1 MAQWI
6 RIEQDDAALLSV
18 VMDAL
23 SAAGYTAS
31 PAAAPL
37 FESADIAL
45 SCAPVATKTVSLG
58 EFVLDL
64 DRRVIVSGGDKET
77 HFTPTEWDVLVFLA
91 RHAHR
96 VVSRKELL
104 AAVWDLPDDTRSR
117 VADDTVKRLRRKL
130 SACSV
135 SIETVWGF
143 GFRLVA
149 RKLEEPTPTE

>member
-23 SAAGYTAS
+23 QAAGYSAE

-37 FESADIAL
+37 FENADVAL
-45 SCAPVATKTVSLG
+45 SCAPVATKTLSLG

-64 DRRVIVSGGDKET
+64 DRRVIVSGGDKDT
-77 HFTPTEWDVLVFLA
+77 HFTPTEWDVLVFLL
-91 RHAHR
+91 RNSHR
-96 VVSRKELL
+96 AVSRAELL
-104 AAVWDLPDDTRSR
+104 DTVWGLPADTRSR

-130 SACSV
+130 ASCTV
-135 SIETVWGF
+135 TIETVWGF
-143 GFRLVA
+143 GFRLIE
-149 RKLEEPTPTE
+149 RK

>member
-23 SAAGYTAS
+23 QAAGYSAE

-37 FESADIAL
+37 FENADVAL
-45 SCAPVATKTVSLG
+45 SCAPVATKTLSLG

-64 DRRVIVSGGDKET
+64 DRRVIVSGGDKDT
-77 HFTPTEWDVLVFLA
+77 HFTPTEWDVLVFLL
-91 RHAHR
+91 RNAHR
-96 VVSRKELL
+96 AVSRAELL
-104 AAVWDLPDDTRSR
+104 DTVWDLPADTRSR

-130 SACSV
+130 LFCSAT
-135 SIETVWGF
+135 IETVWGY
-143 GFRLVA
+143 GFRLVE
-149 RKLEEPTPTE
+149 RK

>member
-23 SAAGYTAS
+23 QAAGYSAE

-45 SCAPVATKTVSLG
+45 SCAPVATKTLSLG

-64 DRRVIVSGGDKET
+64 DRRVIVSGGDKDT
-77 HFTPTEWDVLVFLA
+77 HFTPTEWDVLVFLL
-91 RHAHR
+91 RNSHR
-96 VVSRKELL
+96 AVSREELL
-104 AAVWDLPDDTRSR
+104 ATVWELPADTRSR

-130 SACSV
+130 ASCSV
-135 SIETVWGF
+135 AVETVWGI
-143 GFRLVA
+143 GFRLTE
-149 RKLEEPTPTE
+149 RKWF

>member
-23 SAAGYTAS
+23 QAAGYSAE

-37 FESADIAL
+37 FENADVAL
-45 SCAPVATKTVSLG
+45 SCAPVATKTLSLG

-64 DRRVIVSGGDKET
+64 DRRVIVSGGDKDT
-77 HFTPTEWDVLVFLA
+77 HFTPTEWDVLVFLL
-91 RHAHR
+91 RNSHR
-96 VVSRKELL
+96 AVSRAELL
-104 AAVWDLPDDTRSR
+104 DTVWGLPADTRSR

-130 SACSV
+130 LFCSAA
-135 SIETVWGF
+135 IETVWGY
-143 GFRLVA
+143 GFRLVE
-149 RKLEEPTPTE
+149 RK